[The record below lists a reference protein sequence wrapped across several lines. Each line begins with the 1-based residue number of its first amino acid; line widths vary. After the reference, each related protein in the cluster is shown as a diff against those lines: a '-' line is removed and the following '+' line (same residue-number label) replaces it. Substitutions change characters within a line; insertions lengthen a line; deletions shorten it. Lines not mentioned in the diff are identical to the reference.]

1 MTAETSVASPE
12 PASEAEAR
20 LHARL
25 AEIVGLPS
33 VLTSLPDHIAY
44 SRDCWPEGIIL
55 TRGGKILRHR
65 ASCVV
70 LPANEAEVVEVIRAC
85 FDARVPV
92 VPYGAGSGVC
102 GGTVPS
108 RGGVIVDVKKLRAIE
123 MIDESAGLIRV
134 GAGII
139 GMDLETELLRRGL
152 TLGHYPSSLYCSS
165 LGGYLAGRSAG
176 QQSSKFGKIED
187 MAQSVRVVT
196 GAAEVLDTAPGPGAD
211 KWQGGLDTTQLVVG
225 SEGTLGVITSAVLRL
240 MVKPERQLYRGFRCP
255 SIEEGLEAQRLIMQ
269 AGIRPCIMRLYD
281 EFDTLIAGQGA
292 ADLHKMPRLPG
303 GAGFDRRT
311 DEDAVLPDRLM
322 VGLLGAARSALPQ
335 DTGWMGDLL
344 PDLSARLKRAARG
357 LLGRAIGQPL
367 LLNQLTDALP
377 GGALLVVGF
386 EGAEEHVEREA
397 LAAFA
402 ILREHGYDLGR
413 RPGHHWLK
421 NRFNISY
428 KQSPMFD
435 AGAFVDTMEV
445 ATTWG
450 KISDLYYAVKEAV
463 APHVFIMAHFSH
475 AYPEGAS
482 IYFTFAGFGKDLE
495 ESLAN
500 YRGAWA
506 AAQDAVVA
514 TGATISHHHGV
525 GESKASRTHLDHV
538 GGRPLFDAVKAA
550 FDPRRIMNPGKVWTQ
565 PDNTL

>member
-1 MTAETSVASPE
+1 MTADTRAGPT
-12 PASEAEAR
+12 PEAEAQ

-25 AEIVGLPS
+25 GGVVGS
-33 VLTSLPDHIAY
+33 AHVLTSTPDALAY

-70 LPANEAEVVEVIRAC
+70 LPADEGEVAEVIATCREAG
-85 FDARVPV
+85 VPV

-108 RGGVIVDVKKLRAIE
+108 HGGVIVDVKRLRRIE
-123 MIDESAGLIRV
+123 WIDEAAGLVRV
-134 GAGII
+134 GTGII

-152 TLGHYPSSLYCSS
+152 TLGHYPSSLYCST

-187 MAQSVRVVT
+187 MVQTLRVVT
-196 GAAEVLDTAPGPGAD
+196 GTGEILDTAPGPGAD
-211 KWQGGLDTTQLVVG
+211 RWPGGLDTTQLVVG
-225 SEGTLGVITSAVLRL
+225 SEGTLGIITSAVLRL
-240 MVKPERQLYRGFRCP
+240 TAKAERRLYRGFRC
-255 SIEEGLEAQRLIMQ
+255 STIEDGLEAQRKIMQ
-269 AGIRPCIMRLYD
+269 AGLRPCVIRLYD
-281 EFDTLIAGQGA
+281 EFDTLIAGQGSA
-292 ADLHKMPRLPG
+292 ELHKMPKLPG
-303 GAGFDRRT
+303 GAGFERRADGDGALPDPLMAGLLAAARKALPADT
-311 DEDAVLPDRLM
+311 SWMGDVLPDIG
-322 VGLLGAARSALPQ
+322 V
-335 DTGWMGDLL
+335 
-344 PDLSARLKRAARG
+344 RLKRAARG
-357 LLGRAIGQPL
+357 LLGRAIGQPM

-377 GGALLVVGF
+377 GGSLLIVGF
-386 EGAEEHVEREA
+386 EGDEEHVEREA

-402 ILREHGYDLGR
+402 IVREHGFDLGP
-413 RPGHHWLK
+413 RPGFHWLK

-450 KISDLYYAVKEAV
+450 KIADLYHAVKTAV

-482 IYFTFAGFGKDLE
+482 IYFTFAGFGRDLD

-500 YRGAWA
+500 YRGAWS

-514 TGATISHHHGV
+514 SGATISHHHGV
-525 GESKASRTHLDHV
+525 GESKASRTHLDHR
-538 GGRPLFDAVKAA
+538 GGRPLFDAIKVF
-550 FDPRRIMNPGKVWTQ
+550 FDPGGIMNPGKVWAQ
-565 PDNTL
+565 PDNVI